1 MKRFALFATLATLA
15 VSVFAVDAN
24 RLFYSAGLNP
34 TAVELTGTAVDI
46 ATFKGN
52 GTVVVTWGTAPAAT
66 YTGTVTV
73 AHCTTIDGTYTTV
86 TNLAGTVGAMTNYGV
101 TTNEVDT
108 FAVDFGAL
116 HKYMQVSVAHLSVS
130 NNVAAVIVAPMKSQ

>member
-1 MKRFALFATLATLA
+1 MKKLFILVSLMA
-15 VSVFAVDAN
+15 VSVIATDAN

-34 TAVELTGTAVDI
+34 TAVDLTGTAVDV

-52 GTVVVTWGTAPAAT
+52 GTVVVTWGTASDAA

-73 AHCTTIDGTYTTV
+73 AHCTTVDGTYTTV
-86 TNLAGTVGAMTNYGV
+86 TNLAGTVGAMTNVGV

-116 HKYMQVSVAHLSVS
+116 HKYMQVSVAHLNVS
-130 NNVAAVIVAPMKSQ
+130 NNVAAVIVSPMKSQ